1 MKPILTDTDIA
12 QLARQNQLEPAALKA
27 VVMVES
33 NGRGFLPDGR
43 CKILFEGH
51 IFWRQL
57 VIAGINPSRLVMGNQ
72 DILYEKMNISKYVGG
87 AGEYTRL
94 EKAMNIHKTAALKSA
109 SYGLFQIM
117 GFNHALCGYS
127 TVTEFVEAMNVSEE
141 KQLTAA
147 LNFMHNLKLIDI
159 LKQKNWK
166 EFSRLY
172 NGRRYAEYS
181 YHTKLQNAYNK
192 ALTLNKL

>member
-1 MKPILTDTDIA
+1 MKPRLNHTDIA
-12 QLARQNQLEPAALKA
+12 HLARQYGLEPAALMA

-57 VIAGINPSRLVMGNQ
+57 VTVGINPARLVMGNQ
-72 DILYEKMNISKYVGG
+72 DILYEVWDKRKYIGG
-87 AGEYTRL
+87 AGEYARL
-94 EKAMNIHKTAALKSA
+94 EKAMRIHKTAALKSA

-117 GFNHALCGYS
+117 GFNHALCGYAKI
-127 TVTEFVEAMNVSEE
+127 TEFVEAMNESE
-141 KQLTAA
+141 KNQLTAA
-147 LNFMHNLKLIDI
+147 LNFMHNRKLTEH
-159 LKQKNWK
+159 LKQKNWHMFAK
-166 EFSRLY
+166 LY
-172 NGRRYAEYS
+172 NGPRYAENN

-192 ALTLNKL
+192 ALTLNEL